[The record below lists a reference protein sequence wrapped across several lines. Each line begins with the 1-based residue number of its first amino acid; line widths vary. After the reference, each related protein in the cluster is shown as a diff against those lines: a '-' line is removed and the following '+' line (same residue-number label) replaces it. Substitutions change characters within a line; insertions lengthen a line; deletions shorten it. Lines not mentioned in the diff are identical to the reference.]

1 MIGPENSH
9 HSLTQQVASLE
20 PITTLSLAFNFL
32 RFGQFGCFYSEF
44 SWALKGNFL
53 TSDGRCDDFGFG
65 FTARALLRSV
75 ISVEIHASSRG
86 KSDEN

>member
-32 RFGQFGCFYSEF
+32 CFGQFGCFYSEF

-65 FTARALLRSV
+65 FCDTQSKSARIKNVTKATNFSLQ
-75 ISVEIHASSRG
+75 
-86 KSDEN
+86 